1 LTELLANQVNEM
13 SMDFIVGGVARD
25 DDFFFH
31 KAFLDDLID
40 SLRTDH
46 VLLIAPRRTGKT
58 SVMFKLRDKPPENR
72 LVIHLNVEE
81 LSTPAEFFISLLDAI
96 HEQQPDFLREHL
108 AKTWDIVKKAGNK
121 LEEVSYLD
129 FKIKLKQSADW
140 EKDWGE
146 LAEQLMKRLVKS
158 NQPMLFIIDELPDML
173 ISMQEQ
179 SADLKAFLHCF
190 RAMRQTSKNKHIRW
204 LVGGSVN
211 IRGTLEDSGFINLI
225 NDFRIEVL
233 PSLSD
238 KEVTEFIQTMFQ
250 QKGITYSDDV
260 IPEIHVVLGVPIAL
274 FLQLLTQELYRYW
287 RRENPDQLTA
297 EHVQQVF
304 NQALLGEAAH
314 DKLQHFHSRIRLH
327 YSGADQEA
335 AYVLLNQLSQSDAH
349 GIREATLF
357 QQYAQLETKKTT
369 AKTGEVLKQAFKKL
383 LVQLQSDFY
392 IQTADNGNLNFNSH
406 LLKLWWRKHW
416 AYDYA

>member
-1 LTELLANQVNEM
+1 M
-13 SMDFIVGGVARD
+13 SIEFIVGGVARD
-25 DDFFFH
+25 EDFFFH
-31 KAFLDDLID
+31 KAFLEDLID

-58 SVMFKLRDKPPENR
+58 SVMFKLLDNPPADR

-96 HEQQPDFLREHL
+96 HEHQPDFLREHL
-108 AKTWDIVKKAGNK
+108 AKSWDVVQKVGNK
-121 LEEVSYLD
+121 LEEVSFLD

-140 EKDWGE
+140 EKDWRE
-146 LAEQLMKRLVKS
+146 LAEQLMQRLVKS
-158 NQPMLFIIDELPDML
+158 NQPLLFIIDELPDML
-173 ISMQEQ
+173 ISMQEL
-179 SADLKAFLHCF
+179 STDLKAFLHCF
-190 RAMRQTSKNKHIRW
+190 RAMRQTSKNSHIRW

-211 IRGTLEDSGFINLI
+211 IRGTLEDSGYINLI
-225 NDFRIEVL
+225 NDFRVEVL
-233 PSLSD
+233 PPLSD
-238 KEVTEFIQTMFQ
+238 KDVTEFVQAMFL
-250 QKGITYSDDV
+250 QKNIAYATDV
-260 IPEIHVVLGVPIAL
+260 IPAIHSMLGVPIAL

-287 RRENPDQLTA
+287 RRHQPDQLTA
-297 EHVQQVF
+297 EHVEQVF
-304 NQALLGEAAH
+304 NQTLLGEAAH

-327 YSGADQEA
+327 YSETNQQA
-335 AYVLLNQLSQSDAH
+335 AYVLLNQLSQSGID

-357 QQYAQLETKKTT
+357 QLYEQLEAKKMVP
-369 AKTGEVLKQAFKKL
+369 KTGDALKQAFKKL

-392 IQTADNGNLNFNSH
+392 IQAADNGNLNFNSH